1 MNVSMLG
8 ALFGI
13 DTWFYELL
21 YSMMQG
27 ILKLCDT
34 VYQVVIVLCGM
45 KKNTESGDG
54 LLESEVFMEYRKAT
68 IDDLEKNLGQR
79 HFR

>member
-13 DTWFYELL
+13 DTWFYKLL

-34 VYQVVIVLCGM
+34 VYQVVLVLCGM

-54 LLESEVFMEYRKAT
+54 LLESKCLWN
-68 IDDLEKNLGQR
+68 IEKQR
-79 HFR
+79 LMI

>member
-1 MNVSMLG
+1 MLG

-13 DTWFYELL
+13 DTWFYKLL

-34 VYQVVIVLCGM
+34 VYQVVLVLCGM

-54 LLESEVFMEYRKAT
+54 LLESLAKDSTIKMVFKGYSFFCDITA
-68 IDDLEKNLGQR
+68 IC
-79 HFR
+79 